1 MKMNG
6 KCFLLEILYGGK
18 VGPEGRV
25 RFKFQKQ
32 GRTFSPHIV
41 NIPAVYQVLCWLLR
55 GDNRGHFHTQLIS
68 PPVYQVLCWLLLGDN
83 RDTTEKTTEKVSALT
98 EVALSRLCG
107 RDKVQVTH

>member
-1 MKMNG
+1 M
-6 KCFLLEILYGGK
+6 LLGDNRGHFHTQLI
-18 VGPEGRV
+18 
-25 RFKFQKQ
+25 
-32 GRTFSPHIV
+32 SP
-41 NIPAVYQVLCWLLR
+41 PVYQVLCWLLL